1 MPRRR
6 PGHIRAALPRRP
18 RNGDTKAVVDGLSQR
33 ALSEI
38 TRLEHTWNHLQPGDV
53 TRAVRVWGAYV
64 KLPVRRLWLDHESG
78 DVHWYCCEDP
88 LEARALLEIVL
99 HAVSPR
105 SARELRVVVGRY
117 DAMWNTRAPSLPA
130 DGR

>member
-18 RNGDTKAVVDGLSQR
+18 RNGDTRAVIDGLSQR

-38 TRLEHTWNHLQPGDV
+38 ARLEHTWNHLQPGDV
-53 TRAVRVWGAYV
+53 TRAVHAWRAYV
-64 KLPVRRLWLDHESG
+64 KLPLRRLWLDHKSG
-78 DVHWYCCEDP
+78 DVHGDCCGNP
-88 LEARALLEIVL
+88 LESRALLEIVL
-99 HAVSPR
+99 QAMSSR
-105 SARELRVVVGRY
+105 GARELRAVVRRY
-117 DAMWNTRAPSLPA
+117 DDVWNARAPSLPA